1 VKLPDSFESKTGK
14 IFYKIEGKGANLFS
28 KAFVA
33 SPFCR
38 IKQMPYYDSITLLPL
53 FYIFFDYLF
62 RFSGGDSLLVQLWDE
77 LALIFFISLIAFDF
91 DLKSRPKWWKPPLV
105 LFFLSGIAGIAVS
118 GYFGRSTLDGYRLIY
133 QPILWGI
140 YFIRIFSKEDSRKK
154 AIDILVTTGTF
165 ISLHAIAQIVFG
177 VPMKGNWVDTTDVIS
192 LRAFSVLGSPNSLGS
207 LLIMHIGF
215 LAGLIWAEKGK
226 RKKTVYIF
234 CQLAAL
240 AALYFTYSRGAMLA
254 LAGSSVILLFL
265 KNKRLLLYLSFVGTG
280 LVLLIDKG
288 AYRFYN
294 LVSPDTVSNM
304 LKDGR
309 LSKWAFA
316 LDEFLKNPAFGK
328 GYGQFGGSIAIKYG
342 ISDFY
347 TDNFYLKT
355 LVENGLFGLM
365 AFLLFAAYFI
375 YKFAGESDKRVQMGI
390 SIALIAF
397 LLHNFVDNLYGIPVL
412 TFYYYVYFA
421 MGISLIKPVPKE
433 VV

>member
-1 VKLPDSFESKTGK
+1 MPDSFESKTGK
-14 IFYKIEGKGANLFS
+14 IIYKMECNGAKMIS
-28 KAFVA
+28 KAFA
-33 SPFCR
+33 RSPFGG

-62 RFSGGDSLLVQLWDE
+62 RFSGENALLVQLWDE

-91 DLKSRPKWWKPPLV
+91 DSRHLPKWWKVPTA
-105 LFFLSGIAGIAVS
+105 LFFLSGIAGIAAS

-154 AIDILVTTGTF
+154 AIDILIITGTF
-165 ISLHAIAQIVFG
+165 ISLHAIAQIVFK
-177 VPMKGNWVDTTDVIS
+177 VPMQGNWVDTTDVIS

-207 LLIMHIGF
+207 ILIMHIGF
-215 LAGLIWAEKGK
+215 LTGLIWAEKDK
-226 RKKTVYIF
+226 WKKAVYVF
-234 CQLAAL
+234 CELTAL

-254 LAGSSVILLFL
+254 LAGAAVIILLV
-265 KNKRLLLYLSFVGTG
+265 KNRRLLLYLSFAGTG
-280 LVLLIDKG
+280 LLLLVDKG

-294 LVSPDTVSNM
+294 LVSPDTISNM

-309 LSKWAFA
+309 LSKWAYA
-316 LDEFLKNPAFGK
+316 LGEFIKNPAFGK

-342 ISDFY
+342 ITDFY

-355 LVENGLFGLM
+355 LVENGLFGLV
-365 AFLLFAAYFI
+365 AFLLFAGYFI
-375 YKFAGESDKRVQMGI
+375 YKFAGESDNRIQMGI

-412 TFYYYVYFA
+412 TFYYYIYFA
-421 MGISLIKPVPKE
+421 MGISLIKHAPKE